1 MQTDLQI
8 IKEVHDVYQWL
19 DAELAKLDR
28 SCKACGD
35 CCDFETFGHR
45 LYVSTPELMFFAAS
59 LTKRGQTPFV
69 LEMPGGVCPYRV
81 DGKCSVYP
89 HRFSGCRIFT
99 CGGEG
104 TEQENALCEQAVRKF
119 KDLCEQY
126 DLPYHYLYLKP
137 ALQMLRDGVI

>member
-1 MQTDLQI
+1 
-8 IKEVHDVYQWL
+8 
-19 DAELAKLDR
+19 
-28 SCKACGD
+28 
-35 CCDFETFGHR
+35 
-45 LYVSTPELMFFAAS
+45 MFFADA
-59 LTKRGQTPFV
+59 LTKRCLTP
-69 LEMPGGVCPYRV
+69 LIEEEPLIQEMSGGVCPYRL